1 MSAKQEIQSLIES
14 LTNDEISIS
23 KALTKAKSIN
33 RKVTNKDLGI
43 LILGEMD
50 GKYDDDTLPEYRL
63 IFGESTFEFKNSF
76 TGMTDIRNIPMPEG
90 KHFSG
95 KSTNYRPI
103 LFSISEVEQVVKE
116 TPKGETFKV
125 SFTPV
130 QISLAHSYLEKVIEQ
145 NEGWQLMRAWWSH
158 SPTSFPAI
166 LFKAKQRLI
175 DLLLEIENSFLERD
189 YEEKM
194 FSEKS
199 YFDASF
205 EVLQLI
211 EKAKRSVILID
222 GYVDGTTLKLLS
234 SKKESVAI
242 QILTD
247 PKSNS
252 EAFELLVEKFNSQYK
267 NLEIRTSRVF
277 HDRFLIVDEVNFYQI
292 GASMKDLGNKAFSF
306 VKLKEAFMTDA
317 LLKKFI
323 EEWKRKE

>member
-199 YFDASF
+199 YFDVSF